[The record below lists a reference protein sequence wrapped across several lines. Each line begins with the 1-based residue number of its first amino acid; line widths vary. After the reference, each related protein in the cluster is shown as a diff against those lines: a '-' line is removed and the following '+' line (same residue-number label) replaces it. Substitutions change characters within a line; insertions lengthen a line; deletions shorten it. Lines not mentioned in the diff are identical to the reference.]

1 MRSQNEILNKI
12 GKNTQ
17 FKRGAKQAEIAR
29 KAGIQSGIAKRER
42 KTLKDSLLMLLQDET
57 VQNSLVAALMKKA
70 QKGDVKAFEAIRDT
84 IGENP
89 TSKVLQANAITRAVV
104 VFDEQR
110 QAVDITPEITTAS
123 ENTAQLAEL
132 EKKSPISTGD
142 DTPPPVA

>member
-1 MRSQNEILNKI
+1 MRSQSNLFKEKR
-12 GKNTQ
+12 KKTQ
-17 FKRGAKQAEIAR
+17 FKAGVEQVERAR

-89 TSKVLQANAITRAVV
+89 TNKVLQANAIMRAVV

-110 QAVDITPEITTAS
+110 QAVDITPEIATAS
-123 ENTAQLAEL
+123 ADTAQLAEL
-132 EKKSPISTGD
+132 EKKSPITTGD
-142 DTPPPVA
+142 DTPPPAA

>member
-1 MRSQNEILNKI
+1 MRSQNENLKKI

-110 QAVDITPEITTAS
+110 QAVDITPEIATAS

>member
-1 MRSQNEILNKI
+1 MRSQNNLFKEKR
-12 GKNTQ
+12 KKTQ
-17 FKRGAKQAEIAR
+17 FKAGAEQVERAR

-57 VQNSLVAALMKKA
+57 VQNSLVAALIKKA
-70 QKGDVKAFEAIRDT
+70 QKGDVKAFETIRDT

-110 QAVDITPEITTAS
+110 QSVDITPEITSAS
-123 ENTAQLAEL
+123 DNTAQLEKL

>member
-132 EKKSPISTGD
+132 EEKSPISTGD
-142 DTPPPVA
+142 DTLPPVA

>member
-1 MRSQNEILNKI
+1 MRSQNNLFKEKR
-12 GKNTQ
+12 KKTQ
-17 FKRGAKQAEIAR
+17 FKAGAEQVERAR

-110 QAVDITPEITTAS
+110 QSVDITPEITTAS

>member
-1 MRSQNEILNKI
+1 MRSQNENLKKI

-17 FKRGAKQAEIAR
+17 FKAGAEQAEIAR

-42 KTLKDSLLMLLQDET
+42 KTLKDSLLILLQDET